1 MSKKYVLGIDNG
13 GTVTKAAIYDAHG
26 KVHALAQSRLGTLVP
41 QPLFTERDIEEFWQA
56 NVSAIRQCLDQSKI
70 DPNEIAALAV
80 TGHGNGIYLARK
92 DGSAPRNGIISTDG
106 RAQSYVDKWL
116 AAPEFTTRVRQKT
129 GSVVWAGQPVALLAW
144 LDDHEPEMFAETDYV
159 LAAKDYIRFRLTGE
173 AKMEVSDACG
183 VNMANILERRIDPDL
198 FDFFGISRW
207 ASKVPPLCD
216 SVDIAGHITEEVAAL
231 TGLAPGTPVAGGT
244 MDIVAGALAAGLVD
258 EHQALVITGTW
269 SINEVI
275 SADPELD
282 KEVFL
287 TDVYPIPG
295 TWLILEGS
303 PNGVSNLEW
312 YIRNVVRR
320 YLELFGARKLSDA
333 EVFELCEEMIHDFT
347 PDVEDPFFLPFVNGT
362 SIIPEGRAGFVGITN
377 YHDIRHMVRAV
388 YEGVI
393 FSHMHHIKQL
403 RGYIDLNGHVRFTG
417 GAANSRMWAQMFADA
432 IGLPLDIVDA
442 EESGTL
448 GSAICSAVASG
459 LHPDMETAVKEM
471 SGTTRETIHPN
482 PGFAELF
489 QKRFAR
495 FSEHLASL
503 GANIESTNWIAVKE
517 N

>member
-13 GTVTKAAIYDAHG
+13 GTVTKAAIYDSQG
-26 KVHALAQSRLGTLVP
+26 NIQALAQSRLDTLVP
-41 QPLFTERDIEEFWQA
+41 QPLFTERNIDDFWGA
-56 NVSAIRQCLDQSKI
+56 NVNAIRRCLEESQI
-70 DPNEIAALAV
+70 DPSEIAALAV

-92 DGSAPRNGIISTDG
+92 DGSAPRHGVISTDG

-116 AAPEFTTRVRQKT
+116 ADPTFKSRVRSKT

-144 LDDHEPEMFAETDYV
+144 FDDHEPELFDETDYV
-159 LAAKDYIRFRLTGE
+159 LGAKDYIRFRLTGE

-183 VNMANILERRIDPDL
+183 VNMADILQRKIDPDL

-207 ASKVPPLCD
+207 VEKIPALCD
-216 SVDIAGHITEEVAAL
+216 SVEIAGYVTDEVAEL
-231 TGLAPGTPVAGGT
+231 TGLAAGTPVAGGT
-244 MDIVAGALAAGLVD
+244 MDIVAGALASGLVD

-275 SADPELD
+275 STDPELGTD
-282 KEVFL
+282 VFL

-320 YLELFGARKLSDA
+320 YLELFADRKMSDG
-333 EVFELCEEMIHDFT
+333 EVFALCEKMIHDFT
-347 PDVEDPFFLPFVNGT
+347 PDVDDPFFLPFINGT
-362 SIIPEGRAGFVGITN
+362 SIISEGRAGFVGITN
-377 YHDIRHMVRAV
+377 FHDFRHMVRAV

-403 RGYIDLNGHVRFTG
+403 QGYLDLNGHVRFTG

-448 GSAICSAVASG
+448 GSAICSAVAAG
-459 LHPDMETAVKEM
+459 LHPNIETAIREM
-471 SGTTRETIHPN
+471 SGTTRETIYPN
-482 PGFAELF
+482 PAFADLF
-489 QKRFAR
+489 QRRFAR
-495 FSEHLASL
+495 FSQHLAAL
-503 GANIESTNWIAVKE
+503 GADIDSTSWISAKE
-517 N
+517 D

>member
-13 GTVTKAAIYDAHG
+13 GTVTKAAIYDAQG
-26 KVHALAQSRLGTLVP
+26 RIHALAQSRLDTLVP
-41 QPLFTERDIEEFWQA
+41 QPLFTERNIDDFWQA
-56 NVSAIRQCLDQSKI
+56 NVNAIRRCLEQSKI
-70 DPNEIAALAV
+70 DPSEIAALAI

-106 RAQSYVDKWL
+106 RAQSFVDTWL
-116 AAPEFTTRVRQKT
+116 ADPEFSSRVRSKT
-129 GSVVWAGQPVALLAW
+129 GAVVWAGQPVALLAW
-144 LDDHEPEMFAETDYV
+144 IDANEPEIFDETDFV
-159 LAAKDYIRFRLTGE
+159 FAAKDYIRYRLTGE
-173 AKMEVSDACG
+173 AKLEVSDACG
-183 VNMANILERRIDPDL
+183 VSMADILKREIDPDL

-207 ASKVPPLCD
+207 IEKIPPMCD
-216 SVDIAGHITEEVAAL
+216 SVEVAGYVTPDVAEL

-275 SADPELD
+275 SAEPELE

-295 TWLILEGS
+295 TWLILEGG

-312 YIRNVVRR
+312 YIRNVVRK
-320 YLELFGARKLSDA
+320 YLELFGDRKLSDS
-333 EVFELCEEMIHDFT
+333 EVFELCEQMIHDFT
-347 PDVEDPFFLPFVNGT
+347 PEAEDPFFLPFVNGT
-362 SIIPEGRAGFVGITN
+362 SIIPNGRAGFVGITN
-377 YHDIRHMVRAV
+377 YHDMRHMVRAV

-393 FSHMHHIKQL
+393 FSHMYHITKL
-403 RGYIDLNGHVRFTG
+403 RDYLDLGRHVRFTG

-448 GSAICSAVASG
+448 GSAICSAVAAG
-459 LHPDMETAVKEM
+459 LHPDIESAITAM
-471 SGTTRETIHPN
+471 AGTTRETIHPN
-482 PGFAELF
+482 PQFAELF
-489 QKRFAR
+489 QRRFAR
-495 FSEHLASL
+495 FSEHLVAL
-503 GANIESTNWIAVKE
+503 GADIESTTWIAVKE